1 MESGLARFHPA
12 FTLVLVKGIVLF
24 DGGALPAIGTSEGPF
39 SDHRDREH
47 AVFVIACNWSV

>member
-1 MESGLARFHPA
+1 MKSGLARFHPA

-24 DGGALPAIGTSEGPF
+24 DGGALPAIGTSEEPF
-39 SDHRDREH
+39 SGHRDREH